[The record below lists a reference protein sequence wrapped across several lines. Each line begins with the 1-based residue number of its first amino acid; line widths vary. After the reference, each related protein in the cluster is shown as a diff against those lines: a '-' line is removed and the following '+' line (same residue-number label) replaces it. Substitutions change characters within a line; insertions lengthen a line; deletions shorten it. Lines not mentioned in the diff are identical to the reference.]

1 MKNFNAGVF
10 VKTPTNYR
18 AFQASKINR
27 AYSFDMVEL
36 LPLIEKANLK
46 LGELSAYSE
55 LVPDINHFIRLHVV
69 KEATLSSRIE
79 GTRTNIEEAMMREE
93 DIKPERRN
101 DWIEVNNYILALTQ
115 AIQEL
120 EHLPISTRLIK
131 KTHQT
136 LLQGVRGEN
145 KLPGEFRRS
154 QNWIGGA
161 TLSDATFIPPVWNE
175 IDDLIGDLENFLHND
190 DTNLP
195 HILKIALAHYQF
207 ETVHPFLDGNGRIG
221 RLLITLYFVEKGI
234 LHQPV
239 LYLSEFFERNKSH
252 YYENLMRVRLHND
265 IQQWFKFFLIGT
277 IEMAIKGVEGLRK
290 ILALK
295 KDIQQNRLSVLGS
308 TNATTLLNAL
318 FVKPIVNIDDVTA
331 IIGKS
336 NVTSYK
342 LIAEFEK
349 LGILTKK
356 TENQRNLN
364 HC

>member
-1 MKNFNAGVF
+1 
-10 VKTPTNYR
+10 
-18 AFQASKINR
+18 
-27 AYSFDMVEL
+27 MVEL

-207 ETVHPFLDGNGRIG
+207 ETIHPFLDGNGRIG

-239 LYLSEFFERNKSH
+239 LYLSEFFERNKSY

-265 IQQWFKFFLIGT
+265 IQQWFKFFLVGT

-295 KDIQQNRLSVLGS
+295 K
-308 TNATTLLNAL
+308 
-318 FVKPIVNIDDVTA
+318 
-331 IIGKS
+331 
-336 NVTSYK
+336 
-342 LIAEFEK
+342 
-349 LGILTKK
+349 
-356 TENQRNLN
+356 QR
-364 HC
+364 